1 MIKLRSLLNEE
12 SQSEYPPYMH
22 SPVGFGCHVCKYYYL
37 KQGKHMCNNE
47 HYVKLMKTEE
57 LLDPNTKQPI
67 DDPSKY
73 CSNWFMPNK

>member
-1 MIKLRSLLNEE
+1 
-12 SQSEYPPYMH
+12 
-22 SPVGFGCHVCKYYYL
+22 
-37 KQGKHMCNNE
+37 MCNNE
-47 HYVKLMKTEE
+47 HYIKLMKTEE